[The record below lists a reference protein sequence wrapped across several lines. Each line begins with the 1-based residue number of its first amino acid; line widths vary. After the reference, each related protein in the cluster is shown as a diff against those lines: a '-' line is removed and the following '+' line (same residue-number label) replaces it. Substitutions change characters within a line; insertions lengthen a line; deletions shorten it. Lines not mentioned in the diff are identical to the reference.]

1 MTLFNITCVTQVSG
15 EAPTD
20 PAKGMEAGAHELHI
34 VKTSYLG
41 LCQAMGSL
49 LCVAKY
55 SGVACINMRA
65 VTYFIFGLTVTI
77 LSICPCADFFIS
89 TMMPVNF
96 FSYAIVL
103 GEMTITQWHMHM

>member
-1 MTLFNITCVTQVSG
+1 MALFNITCVTQVSG

-55 SGVACINMRA
+55 SGVTCINMHP
-65 VTYFIFGLTVTI
+65 VICVIFGRTVTI
-77 LSICPCADFFIS
+77 LSIYPSAVFLIS
-89 TMMPVNF
+89 SMMSVNF
-96 FSYAIVL
+96 F
-103 GEMTITQWHMHM
+103 HMP